1 MSPRANTSIEIRL
14 FKALKTNSW
23 RAVSLID
30 LIFPASSR
38 IILERDRPYY
48 RYSGNPIRVSPHIP
62 HCHELKCVIQS
73 PHTFRQQ
80 VKPEKNPNPTHFY
93 SSPCQF
99 YPGYLKTTKQ
109 SFLMEPIPKS
119 KSVQE
124 DKFVA
129 DLSTREKYSYKS
141 WLLQQ
146 WHQTRARSRG
156 WIPGWHKQEQKEKP
170 GAVPPFPAGQ
180 MDFHCIPSPLC
191 ASHVGSGREL

>member
-30 LIFPASSR
+30 LVFPASSR

-80 VKPEKNPNPTHFY
+80 VKPQKNPQPYTLLFFPMPVLPWVFKNN
-93 SSPCQF
+93 
-99 YPGYLKTTKQ
+99 K
-109 SFLMEPIPKS
+109 SFLMELILKS

-141 WLLQQ
+141 
-146 WHQTRARSRG
+146 
-156 WIPGWHKQEQKEKP
+156 
-170 GAVPPFPAGQ
+170 
-180 MDFHCIPSPLC
+180 
-191 ASHVGSGREL
+191 